1 MRLFTV
7 TFVIGNWLFP
17 FLMCTHTLFR
27 LHISIIIIII
37 IIIMFFILI
46 TSSYVYSSIIVFVIH
61 VECEIRLHYLSS
73 SLIQFN

>member
-17 FLMCTHTLFR
+17 FLMCTHTLFS
-27 LHISIIIIII
+27 LHITIIII
-37 IIIMFFILI
+37 IIIMFLISI

-61 VECEIRLHYLSS
+61 IECEIRLHYLSS